1 VSRRRI
7 LALTAFLAL
16 TLAGLAWLA
25 WPRASSDPG
34 DTGSEQT
41 EPRQIAVQRPRPTL
55 PPATERSR
63 QQERERQAGPSEN
76 RTPNPMELGTDT
88 AGPLSFE
95 GHLYIEIVDTEGYP
109 VEEAGMSLRGDCGRA
124 AYRVT
129 EGEADLVVDEGRCT
143 LIAWRQDGALRTLSD
158 RVQVDVLG
166 GDEVDITL
174 VLPTERTGGLGV
186 QIEEDRNGMRVVMVV
201 PGSPAEQAGLQAG
214 DLITEVDGT
223 SVGLLSIQDFVQVM
237 TGAEGTD
244 VNFVVEYEEDTGIVA
259 EPIVVTRA
267 FLEG

>member
-1 VSRRRI
+1 
-7 LALTAFLAL
+7 
-16 TLAGLAWLA
+16 
-25 WPRASSDPG
+25 
-34 DTGSEQT
+34 
-41 EPRQIAVQRPRPTL
+41 
-55 PPATERSR
+55 
-63 QQERERQAGPSEN
+63 
-76 RTPNPMELGTDT
+76 
-88 AGPLSFE
+88 
-95 GHLYIEIVDTEGYP
+95 
-109 VEEAGMSLRGDCGRA
+109 
-124 AYRVT
+124 
-129 EGEADLVVDEGRCT
+129 
-143 LIAWRQDGALRTLSD
+143 
-158 RVQVDVLG
+158 VQVDVLG